1 MNGNEENQTVA
12 NTSGRFFCW
21 RDGNKVDQSKYHWST
36 ETTIVIGWLH
46 WSEIWVFRRQLFSR
60 CILTYFAFVYFAY
73 WCNISNWLNNSN
85 QKKKSEKKVEVPIC
99 NFANQIFEEVFFNI
113 QKGHFQNN
121 SSECL
126 HDEVS
131 LLISISSQQNHQ
143 VKSFFVKGLLVK
155 FVRLFKTEFI
165 NQFVVRLS

>member
-1 MNGNEENQTVA
+1 MNGNDENQTVA

-85 QKKKSEKKVEVPIC
+85 QKKSQKKKLKSL
-99 NFANQIFEEVFFNI
+99 FAT
-113 QKGHFQNN
+113 
-121 SSECL
+121 
-126 HDEVS
+126 
-131 LLISISSQQNHQ
+131 LLIKFSKKFSLISRK
-143 VKSFFVKGLLVK
+143 VI
-155 FVRLFKTEFI
+155 FKTTR
-165 NQFVVRLS
+165 VSVYTMRCHY